1 MLKRSGSSTFS
12 VRSELPAP
20 RNSKERRR
28 LARDSVDAWPSSGE
42 ETPVFNTPESNITN
56 AGTPHAVGHHF
67 DPLAMASMMIATAEL
82 DRLSSRASL
91 DQTSRTSG
99 SSTGFSGSS
108 PISHTPLYTD
118 PTSPSHET
126 PESAALHMPPTIPFN
141 TPSSSAP
148 QSGIVSP
155 VSRPPQ
161 RRGQRRRGQ
170 RSRLSEVTTPDDI
183 ASPGEL
189 AEEFSEGRPSCSSS
203 QIETLPE
210 CSATSKNENE
220 DSLYPKP
227 LAINRN
233 SREVTGI
240 PGGNPSAD
248 TRKSSLTSEP
258 AGPKHLPTVPEKR
271 ARSQSQPTGEMG
283 LGGEESILAPTRISS
298 IGKTPESMYGPRV
311 ASANA
316 DEQALPTMPPE
327 LGYNTLSLTISS
339 DIKTTV
345 TRKKASIVQVSTT
358 IAEVATGILVA
369 NPDVDKISPINQ
381 PITYTSPESCHPN
394 TWSESQGEPG
404 DSNPFCPPD
413 CLETRHSSQDS
424 QDTGETVVRMLSVH
438 EGIRLSR
445 YSDSELAGR
454 CMARTAKDERKDRN
468 SEPA

>member
-1 MLKRSGSSTFS
+1 M
-12 VRSELPAP
+12 RSELPAP

-42 ETPVFNTPESNITN
+42 ETPVFNTPESNIN
-56 AGTPHAVGHHF
+56 DAGTPHAVGHHF
-67 DPLAMASMMIATAEL
+67 DPLAMASMIIATAEL
-82 DRLSSRASL
+82 DRLSTRGSI
-91 DQTSRTSG
+91 DKTSRTSG

-108 PISHTPLYTD
+108 PVLHTPLYTD

-126 PESAALHMPPTIPFN
+126 PESAALYMPPNIPFN
-141 TPSSSAP
+141 TPSSSAS

-155 VSRPPQ
+155 VSRPSQ

-183 ASPGEL
+183 ASPAEL
-189 AEEFSEGRPSCSSS
+189 AEEFREGRSRSSS

-210 CSATSKNENE
+210 CSAPPKSENE

-233 SREVTGI
+233 SGEVTEMLED
-240 PGGNPSAD
+240 NPSAD
-248 TRKSSLTSEP
+248 TRKSSLASEP
-258 AGPKHLPTVPEKR
+258 TESSPLPTVSEKR
-271 ARSQSQPTGEMG
+271 ARSQSQPTGETG
-283 LGGEESILAPTRISS
+283 FRGEESISAPTRISS
-298 IGKTPESMYGPRV
+298 IGKIPKSMYSPRD
-311 ASANA
+311 ASVTV
-316 DEQALPTMPPE
+316 DGQALSTMPPG

-345 TRKKASIVQVSTT
+345 TRKKTSVVQVSTT
-358 IAEVATGILVA
+358 IAEVATDILVP
-369 NPDVDKISPINQ
+369 NPKNDKATPVNRLKGD
-381 PITYTSPESCHPN
+381 TSPESCHPN

-424 QDTGETVVRMLSVH
+424 QDTGETVVRMLSVQ
-438 EGIRLSR
+438 ESIRCGR
-445 YSDSELAGR
+445 YSDSEVTKQCRDGI
-454 CMARTAKDERKDRN
+454 AKDERKDSS